1 MRKTTLG
8 ASWFIPPLEIHNFTV
23 KLLFTLWLLNLF
35 QISNAIMFFTNL
47 YWGFLYTM
55 YFFEVFA
62 AYRIPILETRLYI
75 DKEQEKIRVNVDNFP
90 YAAMLKTGDM
100 R

>member
-1 MRKTTLG
+1 MGSSSASLERTSACPSLSVSIPATLAPG
-8 ASWFIPPLEIHNFTV
+8 TH
-23 KLLFTLWLLNLF
+23 
-35 QISNAIMFFTNL
+35 
-47 YWGFLYTM
+47 TM

-62 AYRIPILETRLYI
+62 AYRIPILEIRLYI